1 MECYTFGQ
9 MLMTIRMGQ
18 KAETSDGRIVM
29 RTSAGLIWT
38 NGILN
43 GKTVEIK
50 DYLFSDLWQ
59 IYEDEESMKEGIG
72 REKHEKREREML
84 ENQYEE
90 LRIASRKY

>member
-18 KAETSDGRIVM
+18 KAETPDSRIVM

-90 LRIASRKY
+90 LRLASRKR

>member
-9 MLMTIRMGQ
+9 MLMNIRMGQ
-18 KAETSDGRIVM
+18 KAETPDGRMVM
-29 RTSAGLIWT
+29 RTSAGLVWT
-38 NGILN
+38 SGILY

-59 IYEDEESMKEGIG
+59 IYEDEESKKEGIG

-90 LRIASRKY
+90 LRLASRKR

>member
-18 KAETSDGRIVM
+18 KAETPDGRIVM